1 MLARILAIVAILA
14 TIPAA
19 AETVTFTADD
29 GVEVTA
35 DVYLPD
41 NVSSSVLVL
50 FHMAGASRGE
60 YREIAPRLAKQGY
73 ISMAV
78 DQRSG
83 GAFAGVVNLTA
94 AGVGSDPGY
103 STAIPDLNAA
113 VSYARTKLGAA
124 RVGVVG
130 SSYSAALV
138 LALAGRDPGFADA
151 VIAFSPGEYFSDR
164 RFVRDAVA
172 ELAAPVFLTAAR
184 EETGQ
189 WVSIFDA
196 IPGSNK
202 VGFEPSVAGRHGAT
216 ALVEDKTGAYWK
228 ALETFLT
235 RYLPAR

>member
-60 YREIAPRLAKQGY
+60 YREIAPRMAKQGY

-94 AGVGSDPGY
+94 AGVGS
-103 STAIPDLNAA
+103 SCC
-113 VSYARTKLGAA
+113 ARPCP
-124 RVGVVG
+124 
-130 SSYSAALV
+130 SA
-138 LALAGRDPGFADA
+138 P
-151 VIAFSPGEYFSDR
+151 
-164 RFVRDAVA
+164 
-172 ELAAPVFLTAAR
+172 
-184 EETGQ
+184 
-189 WVSIFDA
+189 
-196 IPGSNK
+196 
-202 VGFEPSVAGRHGAT
+202 
-216 ALVEDKTGAYWK
+216 TGAPQPPN
-228 ALETFLT
+228 AS
-235 RYLPAR
+235 ARRWTSAC